1 MPFYMTKFAIFVKTV
16 FAQSVSYL
24 KLLLIGAV
32 RFPDGYCWYF
42 PYSVMELHTVLHSA
56 IRLFPSSPE
65 YTASRQPCQP
75 FAGYPRVRN
84 DGDLQSEGRR
94 IR

>member
-42 PYSVMELHTVLHSA
+42 PYSVVELHTVLHSA
-56 IRLFPSSPE
+56 I
-65 YTASRQPCQP
+65 
-75 FAGYPRVRN
+75 
-84 DGDLQSEGRR
+84 
-94 IR
+94 